1 MKNYV
6 TSVFFGV
13 RNHLSFCEGIQRSL
27 NELPGTGIFAGD
39 NLFTFS
45 RNLSFLDDDAFMDAF
60 RKSARTDI
68 EQAVIW
74 RTYVLAWAARRGVN
88 IDGDFVECGCYKG
101 VSARIL
107 ADYLDLQATG
117 KAFYLY
123 DLFEHSSDMD
133 HGAMP
138 EHGAGLYEQVVAR
151 FVDLPNVHVT
161 KGSVPEV
168 LVEKSPE
175 KIAFL
180 HVDMNSATAEL
191 GALETLFDRV
201 SPGAS
206 IVLDD
211 YGWAFYRDQKVRED
225 AFFAARGYQV
235 LELPTGQGLVIK

>member
-1 MKNYV
+1 MV
-6 TSVFFGV
+6 HQHFMLVPVFTVAESVALGY
-13 RNHLSFCEGIQRSL
+13 EPAGPAGILR
-27 NELPGTGIFAGD
+27 
-39 NLFTFS
+39 
-45 RNLSFLDDDAFMDAF
+45 LD
-60 RKSARTDI
+60 
-68 EQAVIW
+68 E
-74 RTYVLAWAARRGVN
+74 ARRRVKEISDRFGFQVDPDAL
-88 IDGDFVECGCYKG
+88 IE
-101 VSARIL
+101 
-107 ADYLDLQATG
+107 DLPATG
-117 KAFYLY
+117 KDFYLY
-123 DLFEHSSDMD
+123 DLFEHSADMD

-138 EHGAGLYEQVVAR
+138 EHGEGLYEQVVAR
-151 FVDLPNVHVT
+151 FADLPNVHVT

-168 LVEKSPE
+168 LAEKSPE

-235 LELPTGQGLVIK
+235 LDLPTGQGLVIK